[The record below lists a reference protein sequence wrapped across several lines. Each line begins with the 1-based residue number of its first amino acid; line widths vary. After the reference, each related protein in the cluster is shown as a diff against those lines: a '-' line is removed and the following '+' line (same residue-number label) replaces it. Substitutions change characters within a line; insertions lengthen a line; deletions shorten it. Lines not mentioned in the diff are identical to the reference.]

1 MDVTVICYECTIYL
15 KLSND
20 NDVLTLVI
28 LVSILTKIANVKI
41 AKIQQH

>member
-1 MDVTVICYECTIYL
+1 MDITVICYEHIIYT

-28 LVSILTKIANVKI
+28 LLSILTKIANVKVT
-41 AKIQQH
+41 KIQQH

>member
-1 MDVTVICYECTIYL
+1 MDITVICYEHTIYL

-28 LVSILTKIANVKI
+28 LLSILTKIAIVKSG
-41 AKIQQH
+41 KIQQH